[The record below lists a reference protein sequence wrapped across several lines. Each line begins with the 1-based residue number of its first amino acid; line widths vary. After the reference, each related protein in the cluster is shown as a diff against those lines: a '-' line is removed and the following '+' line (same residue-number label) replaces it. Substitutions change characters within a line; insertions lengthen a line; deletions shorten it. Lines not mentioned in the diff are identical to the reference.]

1 MRREVGVLSF
11 ALFFP
16 SVAASIYLIALG
28 GGQAAGSGTVQ
39 FAYGASKFIQ
49 FAFPIA
55 YLFLVEPSALRTL
68 GVRPRGA
75 LLGIGF
81 GVIVGLGII
90 VQGEFF
96 LPTWLPDLPTQLRRK
111 TTDFGVDRPGAF
123 LALAAFLCIVHSFL
137 EEYYWRWFVFGRL
150 RRLKPFGLAAII
162 SALGFMA
169 HHVFVL
175 HQFLPAHFLTAV
187 IPGSLAIAVG
197 GVVWAW
203 LFEKTGSITAPWLS
217 HLLVDVAIMYVG
229 YRQVFTP

>member
-1 MRREVGVLSF
+1 
-11 ALFFP
+11 
-16 SVAASIYLIALG
+16 
-28 GGQAAGSGTVQ
+28 
-39 FAYGASKFIQ
+39 
-49 FAFPIA
+49 
-55 YLFLVEPSALRTL
+55 
-68 GVRPRGA
+68 
-75 LLGIGF
+75 
-81 GVIVGLGII
+81 
-90 VQGEFF
+90 
-96 LPTWLPDLPTQLRRK
+96 LPTQLRRK
-111 TTDFGVDRPGAF
+111 TTDFGVDRPRAF

-150 RRLKPFGLAAII
+150 RRLTPFGLAAII

-175 HQFLPAHFLTAV
+175 HQFLPAHFWTAV